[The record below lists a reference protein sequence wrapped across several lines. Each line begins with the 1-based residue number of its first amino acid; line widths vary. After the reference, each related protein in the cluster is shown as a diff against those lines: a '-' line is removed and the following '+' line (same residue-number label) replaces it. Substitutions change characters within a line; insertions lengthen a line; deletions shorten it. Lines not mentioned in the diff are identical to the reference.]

1 MRSLIAAVALAMV
14 VATGACWFPD
24 RGFVQSD
31 APPPP
36 DAPPGPFDCH
46 NVGTSSKVQ
55 ATVKISGVVQIA
67 QMGTAL
73 GGASVEL
80 FDADAPVQTI
90 VTPTTGPD
98 MGAFS
103 FQLVTVGRPIDI
115 HLRVTDNNY
124 ITTLYYPAESVTH
137 DIVILPQ
144 MFNTAIAGYV
154 AMKMGITLDMMNK
167 VQFLIGAVDCQENA
181 LGGVTVMVSPQGD
194 KVHYFVDNQSPM
206 PDPNATVT
214 DSATGAAVAANLPP
228 QFINVSA
235 TYPSPSDGSPQT
247 MFHHMIDAGGAA
259 GTLIQTEIRP

>member
-1 MRSLIAAVALAMV
+1 MRPVIAAVVLAMV
-14 VATGACWFPD
+14 VATGACWYPD
-24 RGFVQSD
+24 KNYLPADTPLV
-31 APPPP
+31 P
-36 DAPPGPFDCH
+36 DAPPGPYDCH
-46 NVGTSSKVQ
+46 NVGTPAPEQ
-55 ATVKISGVVQIA
+55 PTVTISGVVQIA

-80 FDADAPVQTI
+80 FEGDAPVQTI
-90 VTPTTGPD
+90 VTPTTGKD

-103 FQLVTVGRPIDI
+103 FQLATVGRPADI

-124 ITTLYYPAESVTH
+124 ITTLYYPAEFVTKN
-137 DIVILPQ
+137 IVILPQ

-154 AMKMGITLDMMNK
+154 AMKMGITLDMTNK

-194 KVHYFVDNQSPM
+194 KVHYFVDNPNPM
-206 PDPNATVT
+206 PDPNANVT
-214 DSATGAAVAANLPP
+214 DSATGAGVAANLPP